1 MKPADFIVR
10 IPEPCHEDWNQMQP
24 DAKGKFC
31 SSCSKS
37 VFDFT
42 NKTDSEI
49 KTILIEH
56 KDQKVCGHFK
66 KTQVDR
72 PLSITLDP
80 HHLPKNISITKT
92 FAIALF
98 LVFGSLLFSCKDEK
112 GNDLKTDPEIP
123 QMILGDIQAPPPP
136 VSDSF
141 SSCDML
147 TGEVPVENTEGIYVT
162 EGVVNGGVSYGE
174 ADVIDPPPPIKV
186 VDPPESVIL
195 GTMAYDP
202 QNYPDTIREY
212 PRVDSLVPDD
222 AKRLAESSK
231 LKSDKVFS
239 VYPNP
244 STGEF
249 TIAYDLLR
257 RSDVKIAIY
266 NMNGA
271 LVKAVTDTKGQYE
284 GRYRLPVNL
293 NELPNGIYIVSLING
308 DKQSTERLVIAR

>member
-37 VFDFT
+37 VFDFS
-42 NKTDSEI
+42 NKTDAEI

-66 KTQVDR
+66 KTQIDR
-72 PLSITLDP
+72 PLNITLDP
-80 HHLPKNISITKT
+80 KNLPQNISLTRT

-98 LVFGSLLFSCKDEK
+98 LVFGSMLFSCKDEK
-112 GNDLKTDPEIP
+112 GNDLPVKIESPEMLAGTIVV
-123 QMILGDIQAPPPP
+123 PPPP
-136 VSDSF
+136 PDSL
-141 SSCDML
+141 SSCNML
-147 TGEVPVENTEGIYVT
+147 TGEVPVDNTGIGYAT
-162 EGVVNGGVSYGE
+162 EEMVNGGIGFDEGHVVE
-174 ADVIDPPPPIKV
+174 PPPVKI
-186 VDPPESVIL
+186 VDPPEMVMVGMIAYNQPVINDSVTDNPGI
-195 GTMAYDP
+195 
-202 QNYPDTIREY
+202 
-212 PRVDSLVPDD
+212 DSNLVNEEV
-222 AKRLAESSK
+222 RRMAESLNFNPGK
-231 LKSDKVFS
+231 EFS

-271 LVKAVTDTKGQYE
+271 LVKSVTDTKGQYE

-308 DKQSTERLVIAR
+308 DKQNVERLVIAR

>member
-1 MKPADFIVR
+1 MTPADFIVR

-37 VFDFT
+37 VFDFS
-42 NKTDSEI
+42 NKTDAEI

-66 KTQVDR
+66 KTQIDR
-72 PLSITLDP
+72 PLNITLDP
-80 HHLPKNISITKT
+80 KNLPQNISLTRT

-112 GNDLKTDPEIP
+112 GNDLPVKMELPEMLAGTIVV
-123 QMILGDIQAPPPP
+123 PPPP
-136 VSDSF
+136 PDSL

-147 TGEVPVENTEGIYVT
+147 TGEVPVDNTGISYAT
-162 EGVVNGGVSYGE
+162 EEMVNGGIGFDEGHLVE
-174 ADVIDPPPPIKV
+174 PPPVKV
-186 VDPPESVIL
+186 VDPPEPLIL

-202 QNYPDTIREY
+202 KDYPDTIREY
-212 PRVDSLVPDD
+212 PRVDSTVLDD
-222 AKRLAESSK
+222 VRRMAESSK
-231 LKSDKVFS
+231 SNPGKVFS

-271 LVKAVTDTKGQYE
+271 LVKSVSDTKAQYE

-293 NELPNGIYIVSLING
+293 NELPNGIYIVSLINS
-308 DKQSTERLVIAR
+308 DKQSVERLVIAR